1 MRVLV
6 SVLVGVL
13 VVGCATPTPLPT
25 ASPTLVAA
33 ATATATAT
41 PSVEPTATAVTTPL
55 ATPSL
60 GQVLAPAGM
69 TMALAD
75 GYAATWGPHLYNAMD
90 DTAHPGTVTVEASD
104 LMTGATVIT
113 AVPVSADETVNPPD
127 GFWDPAT
134 TVATDGRSLALVVW
148 HHVGPPGNGGVPC
161 GGSEAEPVAWRIL
174 VAPLD
179 AVTGSVRAPFAVFAG
194 GTSRDEFLLPGQG
207 EGCVGPRTP
216 RVSLSD
222 GQIAYTVEAPRADA
236 PYAMTVVVR
245 RLPDGAMVRDIAAQR
260 TVVSLAMAGP
270 TVVFTDSD
278 DGGAANPRWAIRA
291 STEAHP
297 APTVVATGSQASATG
312 GYGQP
317 PLVATDGS
325 LVAWEVPR
333 ATVSVKRLSG
343 GAVTPLAVPGQTC
356 DLGGVAGGLVSLGC
370 WTDAWATGAVG
381 GDQPIT
387 SFIWSASG
395 GPYAV
400 VGGPD
405 MILDYAP
412 NVAAGWLVAFGG
424 PPDAP
429 WGTIWGF
436 STAGWS
442 LTAQP

>member
-1 MRVLV
+1 MR
-6 SVLVGVL
+6 VLVGVL
-13 VVGCATPTPLPT
+13 VGVLLVACAGPTPTPT
-25 ASPTLVAA
+25 ASPTLVAQP
-33 ATATATAT
+33 TATAT
-41 PSVEPTATAVTTPL
+41 PSVEPTATAAPTPS

-69 TMALAD
+69 TMALTD
-75 GYAATWGPHLYNAMD
+75 GYAATWGPHLYDAMD
-90 DTAHPGTVTVEASD
+90 DTAHPGMVDVEASD
-104 LMTGATVIT
+104 LATGATVTT
-113 AVPVSADETVNPPD
+113 AVPVQADETINPPD
-127 GFWDPAT
+127 GFSDPAT
-134 TVATDGRSLALVVW
+134 SVATDGRSLALVVW
-148 HHVGPPGNGGVPC
+148 HHIGPPSNGDVPC
-161 GGSEAEPVAWRIL
+161 GGTEAEPVAWRIL
-174 VAPLD
+174 IAPLD
-179 AVTGSVRAPFAVFAG
+179 PAAGTLAGAFTPFAE
-194 GTSRDEFLLPGQG
+194 GTSRDQFLLPGQG

-245 RLPDGAMVRDIAAQR
+245 RLPDGAMVRDFAAQR

-317 PLVATDGS
+317 PLVATDGR
-325 LVAWEVPR
+325 LIAWEVPL
-333 ATVSVKRLSG
+333 ATVSVRGLAG
-343 GAVTPLAVPGQTC
+343 GAVTPLAVPGETC
-356 DLGGVAGGLVSLGC
+356 DLGGLDGGMVSLGC

-381 GDQPIT
+381 GYQPIK
-387 SFIWSASG
+387 SFIWSALG

-412 NVAAGWLVAFGG
+412 SVANGWLVAFGG

-429 WGTIWGF
+429 SGTAWGF

-442 LTAQP
+442 PTVQP